1 MKIIT
6 AESVTVGHPDKLSDY
21 IADSILDA
29 CLKIDPNSRVACE
42 VMLSGSKALIAG
54 EITTNAKPDY
64 AGIVKSVI
72 ESVGYNTDNLEI
84 EVRIHEQSQD
94 IAGAVFKQDE
104 EQGAGD
110 QGIVY
115 GYACDESE
123 EKMPLAIHLAHMLT
137 NRLTLFR
144 EKNAIKGLRPDGK
157 SQVSL
162 IYDEN
167 DNVAGVKSVL
177 ISTQHDENVSQ
188 EELKKAI
195 TAIVIRPLFENYAF
209 ANGIPELLI
218 TDETEVLINPSGKF
232 VLGGYEAD
240 TGLTGR
246 KLMVDTYGGIAHHG
260 GGAFSGKDPSKV
272 DRSGAYMARYIAKN
286 IVAAELATKCE
297 VSISYA
303 IGKAQPTSVN
313 IETFGT
319 SIDND
324 NINDILREAV
334 CKVFD
339 LTPAGIIKTLDLKR
353 PIYKRTATGGAFGW
367 EEVGY
372 PWEKTDKVGDLIQAV
387 CEIVGPNG
395 GE

>member
-29 CLKIDPNSRVACE
+29 CLKIDPDSRVACE

-64 AGIVKSVI
+64 IGIVKTVI

-115 GYACDESE
+115 GYACDESD

-137 NRLTLFR
+137 SRLTLFR
-144 EKNAIKGLRPDGK
+144 EKGAIKGLRPDGK

-177 ISTQHDENVSQ
+177 ISTQHEEGISQ
-188 EELKKAI
+188 EELKKAV
-195 TAIVIRPLFENYAF
+195 TAIIIRPLFENYAY

-218 TDETEVLINPSGKF
+218 TDETEILINPSGKF

-272 DRSGAYMARYIAKN
+272 DRSGAYMARYVAKN

-297 VSISYA
+297 VSIGYA
-303 IGKAQPTSVN
+303 IGKAQPTAVN

-319 SIDND
+319 SIAG
-324 NINDILREAV
+324 NDILREAV
-334 CKVFD
+334 LRVFD

-372 PWEKTDKVGDLIQAV
+372 PWEKTDKAGDLIQAV
-387 CEIVGPNG
+387 YALAGGPNG
-395 GE
+395 EE